1 MTANADISSFNDAS
15 QVSDWALNA
24 MKWACGAGLIQG
36 DSNNIMPTGNAT
48 RCQVAA
54 ILMRY
59 CENIVK

>member
-1 MTANADISSFNDAS
+1 MLRRYQTG
-15 QVSDWALNA
+15 ALNA